1 MSQLLVGQV
10 HLIFLLLLDIREEAS
25 LLYGKKLLLLWGF
38 VRKLIEIF
46 WASIRNTHFQE
57 DALDDSLLLLI
68 KGVNDV
74 PLDEFLAL
82 LRVRTLHAK
91 VEANCENLDQCL
103 L

>member
-1 MSQLLVGQV
+1 MSQLLVGQA
-10 HLIFLLLLDIREEAS
+10 HLILFLLLDVREEAS
-25 LLYGKKLLLLWGF
+25 LLLYGKLLWGF

-57 DALDDSLLLLI
+57 DALDDSLILLI

-74 PLDEFLAL
+74 SLDEFLAL

-91 VEANCENLDQCL
+91 VEANSENLDQRL

>member
-1 MSQLLVGQV
+1 MSQLLVGQA
-10 HLIFLLLLDIREEAS
+10 HLIFLLLLDVREEAY
-25 LLYGKKLLLLWGF
+25 LLYWKLLWGF
-38 VRKLIEIF
+38 VRKLIEVF

-57 DALDDSLLLLI
+57 DALDDSLILLI

-74 PLDEFLAL
+74 SLDEFLAL

-91 VEANCENLDQCL
+91 VEAHGENLDQRL